1 MKNSMETDAQ
11 RREHFKLTLER
22 SLAETTYIVFSVSV
36 LEQNRAK
43 LIEQGFKLTKN
54 KSRYYRLTFKEL

>member
-1 MKNSMETDAQ
+1 MYK

-22 SLAETTYIVFSVSV
+22 SLAGTNFIVFSIPV

-43 LIEQGFKLTKN
+43 LIEHAFESTK
-54 KSRYYRLTFKEL
+54 E